1 MVRVA
6 RQVQVQTRAVEAVV
20 VAVAAAGVEA
30 AVETVEIAVV
40 KVVVLEIAVTVAQL
54 QIPMETPS
62 VASAEEPSTTPFGL
76 GERRTGDAV
85 LSEQADAD
93 VAEGGVVVPLVLGRA
108 MGAIGAIGRP
118 MGPTSGAGVAVT
130 LFELGRRPAPGA
142 RPELGGA
149 IGAGGRGGKDIS
161 NGVRAGPSPGAE
173 GKPGGSADGARGG
186 GANGGPGIAK
196 GVPAEAKPRGGP
208 LGEKSGDGCGGG
220 IGSCGVTGSRG

>member
-1 MVRVA
+1 MAERGEPNPRHPGGGA
-6 RQVQVQTRAVEAVV
+6 TLTPTPTPTPALAPTTRRSD
-20 VAVAAAGVEA
+20 
-30 AVETVEIAVV
+30 TISSS
-40 KVVVLEIAVTVAQL
+40 
-54 QIPMETPS
+54 S
-62 VASAEEPSTTPFGL
+62 VASADEPSTIPFGL

-85 LSEQADAD
+85 LSEAVDAD

-118 MGPTSGAGVAVT
+118 MGPTSGAGVAVA

-149 IGAGGRGGKDIS
+149 MGAVERGGKDIS
-161 NGVRAGPSPGAE
+161 NGVRADPGPDAA

-196 GVPAEAKPRGGP
+196 GVPAEAKTRGGP
-208 LGEKSGDGCGGG
+208 LGEKSGDGWGGG
-220 IGSCGVTGSRG
+220 IGSCGVTGSRGCGVGGTVMDGRGACGWV